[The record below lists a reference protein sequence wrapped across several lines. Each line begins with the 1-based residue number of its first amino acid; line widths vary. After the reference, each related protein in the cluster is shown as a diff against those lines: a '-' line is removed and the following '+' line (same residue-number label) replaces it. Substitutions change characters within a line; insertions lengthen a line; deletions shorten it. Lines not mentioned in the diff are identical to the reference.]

1 MTLKKQSI
9 RSTQKIYLNND
20 PKPAS
25 KEEIITL
32 SESWTE
38 KEETIFRKI
47 LQQGGSMKIQ
57 GNHFN
62 VVREEKM
69 FRLRDM

>member
-20 PKPAS
+20 PKRAS

-32 SESWTE
+32 SENWTE
-38 KEETIFRKI
+38 REEILFRKI
-47 LQQGGSMKIQ
+47 LQQGGSVTIQ
-57 GNHFN
+57 GNHLR
-62 VVREEKM
+62 VVRQEKIV
-69 FRLRDM
+69 

>member
-20 PKPAS
+20 PKQAS

-38 KEETIFRKI
+38 REEILFRKI
-47 LQQGGSMKIQ
+47 LQQGGSVTIQ
-57 GNHFN
+57 GNHLR
-62 VVREEKM
+62 VVRQEKIV
-69 FRLRDM
+69 